1 MFRIYNLK
9 DGKLYV
15 ESGIFNYGDKF
26 YHNRAVWYTK
36 FAPVYL
42 KFEDDEALFKFI
54 AEKCESFNSE
64 KNFE

>member
-1 MFRIYNLK
+1 MFRIYNLE

-15 ESGIFNYGDKF
+15 ESGIFNYEDKF

-42 KFEDDEALFKFI
+42 KFENDEVLFKFI

-64 KNFE
+64 KIF